1 MKVIRGAIT
10 SQNTKEDILKDTTIL
25 IEEIIKANELE
36 EKNIISIFFSVTCD
50 LDAVYPAEA
59 VRNMGMTSIPMMCLQ
74 EMEVKGS
81 LSHCIRV
88 AVFTNLSDD
97 KEVKHIYLKEAKKLR
112 PDLV

>member
-74 EMEVKGS
+74 EMEVK
-81 LSHCIRV
+81 
-88 AVFTNLSDD
+88 AVS
-97 KEVKHIYLKEAKKLR
+97 VIA
-112 PDLV
+112 

>member
-1 MKVIRGAIT
+1 MLT
-10 SQNTKEDILKDTTIL
+10 
-25 IEEIIKANELE
+25 
-36 EKNIISIFFSVTCD
+36 
-50 LDAVYPAEA
+50 
-59 VRNMGMTSIPMMCLQ
+59 RNGGKS
-74 EMEVKGS
+74 S